1 MEDKKCFNCKTPES
15 EVPVVNMRYKNK
27 ELWVCP
33 RCIPSMIHEP
43 QLVEQSLTEAEKA

>member
-1 MEDKKCFNCKTPES
+1 MEHKICFNCQTS
-15 EVPVVNMRYKNK
+15 EQHVPVVRMSYKGK

-43 QLVEQSLTEAEKA
+43 QIVQSALKEAENA